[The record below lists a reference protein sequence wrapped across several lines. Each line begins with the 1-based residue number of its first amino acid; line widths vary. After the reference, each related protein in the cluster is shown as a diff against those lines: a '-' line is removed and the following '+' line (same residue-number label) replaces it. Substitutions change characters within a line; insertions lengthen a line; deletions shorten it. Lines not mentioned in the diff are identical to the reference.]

1 MELSTNR
8 AKSAPPLG
16 KSIRDDSG
24 SEFRTAV
31 NVATFVRKLQGGQK
45 LSNEGTNCVSFHE
58 TGKTFICNT
67 NFDKN
72 NKKKKQKKKTTTKNK
87 TKKQKNNNKQTDKQ
101 KQFIKL

>member
-24 SEFRTAV
+24 SNFRTAV

-45 LSNEGTNCVSFHE
+45 MSNEGTNCVSFHE
-58 TGKTFICNT
+58 TGKTFICYT
-67 NFDKN
+67 IFEKN
-72 NKKKKQKKKTTTKNK
+72 
-87 TKKQKNNNKQTDKQ
+87 KQ

>member
-72 NKKKKQKKKTTTKNK
+72 NKKKNKKKNNNKKQNKK
-87 TKKQKNNNKQTDKQ
+87 TKKQQQTNRQTKT
-101 KQFIKL
+101 IY